1 MTKNPAPWEDLPD
14 TLRIL
19 PSLQPNPEISIHS
32 VPLPEMGVLHT
43 GFIRLH
49 EIPDIMVRSCIFIS
63 TLSGK

>member
-1 MTKNPAPWEDLPD
+1 MTKNPAPREDLPNA
-14 TLRIL
+14 LRIL

-49 EIPDIMVRSCIFIS
+49 ETPDIMVRSCIYIS